1 MIRMKKLSRPVLNC
15 LLVFLIGSILVSCE
29 FESDKEF
36 FRDIEKPGDIMVGLD
51 LAGVNP
57 NDPVYI
63 YDDTKIYFTL
73 NSAGKRVLSQE
84 VMVNSEVKYMTGG
97 DYIMIFKDQLV
108 RNGVN
113 TLKITFRFK
122 TDSGSL
128 ADIMNAEYYEG
139 EFIYQLVPV
148 DNAFDLGLREGI
160 TNESY
165 FMLEW
170 DKPALEQLDI
180 ESYEIK
186 FKDFRGADKSVVLDG
201 SATSFVDMDYVGGY
215 RSYSITMK
223 FAGSKIKDKTI
234 YYNMSYTG
242 MTSDDINIEFKD
254 LVSTNIAWKP
264 NRYRCSYFIL
274 HDRND
279 KVVGSASY
287 ETPEAILQAPVFPE
301 ESGFYTV
308 IAAPDNM
315 VASEVSYKSG
325 GIEKFYKY
333 EAPPSELDMAISS
346 YSVEDMLIYGSFGNT
361 VKVADANTLKTIKSY
376 DSPYFENLTSV
387 SVSPNSNKL
396 LLFIGYDWGFERD
409 NKVYLYDNKNELLGV
424 PAEIKTP
431 KANGQYKRIDLI
443 SDDLI
448 FIESSLDGDGINTHL
463 ILINAITGEVVE
475 TLSTNLYN
483 NIDLSYDK
491 RRLIV
496 TDRAGFLINIY
507 DIKETGFELYRTI
520 PLDHFYN
527 PDDLLFCVI
536 NPYDS
541 DQIIFWSV
549 TARRV
554 LVLDVASGKS
564 GYINGKFEAVDP
576 FTGRIFCFDADWNNN
591 RLMNVYNNSDI
602 EKPVVSFR
610 THSYGLGAYND
621 FLLMY
626 QGCFNISNY
635 IK

>member
-1 MIRMKKLSRPVLNC
+1 MIRALSA
-15 LLVFLIGSILVSCE
+15 FLFAILLVSCE

-36 FRDIEKPGDIMVGLD
+36 FRDIEKPADIMVGLD

-57 NDPVYI
+57 KDPVYI

-73 NSAGKRVLSQE
+73 NNAGKRVLSQE
-84 VMVNSEVKYMTGG
+84 VMVNGEVKYMTGG
-97 DYIMIFKDQLV
+97 DYIMIFKDKLL
-108 RNGVN
+108 RNGEN
-113 TLKITFRFK
+113 TLKFTFRLK

-139 EFIYQLVPV
+139 EFSFQLVPV
-148 DNAFDLGLREGI
+148 DNAFSLGVRDGI
-160 TNESY
+160 SNDGY

-170 DKPALEQLDI
+170 DRPELEQL
-180 ESYEIK
+180 EVAAYEIK
-186 FKDFRGADKSVVLDG
+186 FKDFRGTNKTVVLDG
-201 SATSFVDMDYVGGY
+201 TATYFVDTDYVSGY
-215 RSYSITMK
+215 RSYSITTK
-223 FAGSKIKDKTI
+223 FAGEKIKDKTI

-254 LVSTNIAWKP
+254 LVSTNLTWEP
-264 NRYRCSYFIL
+264 NRYRCNYFIL

-287 ETPEAILQAPVFPE
+287 ESPEAILQAPVFPE

-315 VASEVSYKSG
+315 VASEISYKSG

-333 EAPPSELDMAISS
+333 EAPPSELDMAINS
-346 YSVEDMLIYGSFGNT
+346 YSVEDMLIYGCSGNT
-361 VKVADANTLKTIKSY
+361 VKVGDATTLKTIKSY
-376 DSPYFENLTSV
+376 NSPYFENITSV

-409 NKVYLYDNKNELLGV
+409 NRVYLYDNKNDLSVV
-424 PAEIKTP
+424 PTEIKTP
-431 KANGQYKRIDLI
+431 KANGSYKRIELI
-443 SDDLI
+443 GDDLI
-448 FIESSLDGDGINTHL
+448 FIESSLDSDGVNTYH
-463 ILINAITGEVVE
+463 ILVNAITGEIIE
-475 TLSTNLYN
+475 TMATNLYN
-483 NIDLSYDK
+483 NIDLSYDGK
-491 RRLIV
+491 RLAV
-496 TDRAGFLINIY
+496 TDRAGFQVNIY
-507 DIKETGFELYRTI
+507 DIKETGFELYKTI
-520 PLDHFYN
+520 PLDPFYN

-541 DQIIFWSV
+541 DQIMFWSV
-549 TARRV
+549 TAHRV
-554 LVLDVASGKS
+554 LVLDAASGKS

-591 RLMNVYNNSDI
+591 RLTNVYNSSDI
-602 EKPVVSFR
+602 GRPVVSFR